1 MTIRTATI
9 RLAGVGVLTA
19 AAVLGCEQQQTTA
32 TPPEPALQRIEVS
45 SAELRDQKF
54 ITRDVTLSVG
64 DTLEVTLAS
73 NPSTGFKWT
82 GDTQISD
89 PSVIDQ
95 TSHQIVGPTSDLVGS
110 PGTEVWT
117 FSALKEGTAT
127 IETDYNQP
135 WPAGAKKAWTFTAN
149 VVVQ

>member
-1 MTIRTATI
+1 MTTRTAMI
-9 RLAGVGVLTA
+9 RLASFGVLTA

-32 TPPEPALQRIEVS
+32 TPSEPTLQRIEVS
-45 SAELRDQKF
+45 SAELGDQKF

-73 NPSTGFKWT
+73 NPSTGFRWT
-82 GDTQISD
+82 ADTQISD

-95 TSHQIVGPTSDLVGS
+95 TSHQTVGPTSDLQGA

-117 FSALKEGTAT
+117 FSALKAGKAT

-135 WPAGAKKAWTFTAN
+135 WPAGAKKVWTFTAN
-149 VVVQ
+149 VVVR